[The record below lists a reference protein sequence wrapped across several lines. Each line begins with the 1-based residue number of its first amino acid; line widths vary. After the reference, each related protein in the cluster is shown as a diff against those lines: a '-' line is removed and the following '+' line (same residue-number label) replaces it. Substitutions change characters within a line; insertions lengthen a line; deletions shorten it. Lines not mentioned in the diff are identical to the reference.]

1 MTIDDIEREMRTELD
16 RLESKID
23 ELEKTVAQLKSDIV
37 ESLEQ
42 MKKLKGEV

>member
-23 ELEKTVAQLKSDIV
+23 ELEKTVEQLKSDIE

>member
-1 MTIDDIEREMRTELD
+1 MTIDDIEREMLTELD

-23 ELEKTVAQLKSDIV
+23 ELEKTVAQLKSDIE

>member
-23 ELEKTVAQLKSDIV
+23 ELEKTVAQLKSDIE

-42 MKKLKGEV
+42 MQKLKGEV

>member
-23 ELEKTVAQLKSDIV
+23 ELEKTVAQLKCDIE

>member
-23 ELEKTVAQLKSDIV
+23 ELEKTCTVSKDR
-37 ESLEQ
+37 
-42 MKKLKGEV
+42 KG